1 MGKATRATFDWKN
14 PDEGYELIW
23 QQRAI
28 RLQKIRNDRTLLAA
42 LQVYYRDNPWDF
54 ISDWGVTYDPRRL
67 DLGLDPVIP
76 FVLFEK
82 QKDWCKYVV
91 RKWRA
96 REPGLTEKSREC
108 GVSWLAVAMGATLCL
123 FYPGFAAGYGA
134 AVQELVDEVGNPKSL
149 FWKARFFMKELP
161 REFRGGWDENRHAP
175 FMRILFPNGSSMIGE
190 SGDQIGRGNRT
201 SISFLDESAHLPRPK
216 LVDAALSQTTNCRM
230 DISTPNGNANSFFH
244 RAHNGKIE
252 KFTFHWRDDPR
263 KDEEWYQKQVNDIDD
278 PVIIAQE
285 LDINYAAS
293 VTGVVIPHEWVMAAI
308 DAHLKIGLQPSGEK
322 AGAMDVADGGKDKN
336 AFVAAYGVLLTDLD
350 EWSGQGSDIFD
361 SVERAFRLADKN
373 ECRGFK
379 YDADGLGAG
388 VKGDARIINQAR
400 KASQV
405 SELDVTMFRGSAGV
419 FNPEGEDV
427 KGRKN
432 KDFYKNLKAQGW
444 WSLRTRFRNTY
455 RLVKENKPCSHD
467 DIICIPSTLPFCTR
481 LSQELSQ
488 PTFTQDNLGK
498 MVINKQPDGSK
509 SPNLGDVVMMKF
521 ARVERAPMKI
531 SDAALKAVSKMQK
544 RRR

>member
-1 MGKATRATFDWKN
+1 VAKARATFDWKR

-23 QQRAI
+23 EQRAI
-28 RLQKIRNDRTLLAA
+28 RLQKIRNDRAMLAA

-54 ISDWGVTYDPRRL
+54 IADWGVTYDPRRL

-82 QKDWCKYVV
+82 QIDWCKFVV
-91 RKWRA
+91 AQWKA

-108 GVSWLAVAMGATLCL
+108 GVSWLAVALGATLCL
-123 FYPGFAAGYGA
+123 FYPGFAGGYGA

-149 FWKARFFMKELP
+149 FWKARFFLDELP
-161 REFRGGWDENRHAP
+161 REFKGGWDKNRHAP

-216 LVDAALSQTTNCRM
+216 LVDAALSQTTNCRI
-230 DISTPNGNANSFFH
+230 DISTPNGNANSFYY
-244 RAHNGKIE
+244 RAHSGKVK

-263 KDEEWYQKQVNDIDD
+263 KDEVWYQKQINDIDD

-308 DAHLKIGLQPSGEK
+308 DAHLKIGLQPTGERS
-322 AGAMDVADGGKDKN
+322 GAMDVADGGKDKN
-336 AFVAAYGVLLTDLD
+336 SFVAAHGVLLTDLD
-350 EWSGQGSDIFD
+350 EWSGKETDIFD
-361 SVERAFRLADKN
+361 SVERSFRLADKN

-400 KASQV
+400 KASSV
-405 SELDVTMFRGSAGV
+405 RELDVTTFRGSGKV

-432 KDFYKNLKAQGW
+432 EDFFQNLKAQAW
-444 WSLRTRFRNTY
+444 WALRTRFRNTY
-455 RLVKENKPCSHD
+455 RLVKENRPCSHD

-481 LSQELSQ
+481 LTSELSQ
-488 PTFTQDNLGK
+488 PTFAQSAIGK
-498 MVINKQPDGSK
+498 LMINKQPDGTK
-509 SPNLGDVVMMKF
+509 SPNLGDAVMMKF

-531 SDAALKAVSKMQK
+531 SDQALKAVSKMQK